1 MIAKCLS
8 CEYAI
13 DTVNDG
19 RICKLFGNQC
29 KDVIACQSSDEF
41 KPKPQTNADRIR
53 SMSDEELA
61 EFAVSTGQGCA
72 PGENLV
78 ECCFDHK
85 DGPIEADCRKCWIDW
100 LREDVTDV

>member
-1 MIAKCLS
+1 MSETCGGSGTHNKTIVLRG
-8 CEYAI
+8 
-13 DTVNDG
+13 TL
-19 RICKLFGNQC
+19 KLKQ
-29 KDVIACQSSDEF
+29 
-41 KPKPQTNADRIR
+41 QTNADRIR